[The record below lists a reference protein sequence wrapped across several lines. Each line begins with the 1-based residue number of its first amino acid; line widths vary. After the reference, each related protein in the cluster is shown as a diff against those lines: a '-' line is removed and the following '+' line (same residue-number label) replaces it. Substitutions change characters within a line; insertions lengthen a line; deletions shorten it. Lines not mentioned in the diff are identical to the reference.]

1 MHYLWFKQRTIIIIE
16 VASLSHYVIV
26 TSNIVKV
33 VHSLNLIQIEI
44 KKLNEYIFIFLILF
58 TRKNRQNGQ
67 LISRL

>member
-33 VHSLNLIQIEI
+33 VHSLNLIKIEI